1 MTTAQIQYF
10 LTAAEKL
17 SFTAAA
23 EQLYITQ
30 PSLSRQIAAIE
41 AELGAKLFQRANNG
55 ITLTDAGRAL
65 FERLTVLYE
74 DYQSIVQ
81 EVRDISSGS
90 KGHLNLGILEDQ
102 YMNDAL
108 IQELR
113 NLLQANPG
121 CELNIARHDS
131 RTLFSGLND
140 GSIDAGLMLVYD
152 EFLEYGFEYLNLDT
166 SPAQLAI
173 NRQLP
178 AAGQGCLTL
187 NDMIELLEDIPL
199 AMVTQNQFP
208 EPLQDSLLKNMPFSG
223 LRDTSKVQLLPAISS
238 VSLYVAAG
246 LAVTLTNKGNLLAN
260 DPNIVLLPVSGMR
273 TMTQGL
279 VWRRNGQNFL
289 VKQLVDRLHR
299 EHRYEIMMAGNTSEQ
314 IG

>member
-108 IQELR
+108 IRELR

-187 NDMIELLEDIPL
+187 DDMIELLEDIPL

-260 DPNIVLLPVSGMR
+260 DPNIILLPVSGMR

-279 VWRRNGQNFL
+279 VWRRSGQNFL

-299 EHRYEIMMAGNTSEQ
+299 EHRYEIMTAGNAGEPN
-314 IG
+314 G

>member
-65 FERLTVLYE
+65 FEKLSVLYE
-74 DYQSIVQ
+74 DYQNIVQ

-113 NLLQANPG
+113 HLLQENPG

-173 NRQLP
+173 NRHLP
-178 AAGQGCLTL
+178 AANWGSMTMESM
-187 NDMIELLEDIPL
+187 NELLEEIPL

-223 LRDTSKVQLLPAISS
+223 LGESSKVQLLPAISS

-246 LAVTLTNKGNLLAN
+246 LAVTLTNKGNLLVN
-260 DPNIVLLPVSGMR
+260 DPNIVLLPVDGMR

-289 VKQLVDRLHR
+289 MRKLVERLHR
-299 EHRYEIMMAGNTSEQ
+299 EHGYELMTVEGGLKQS
-314 IG
+314 